1 MKRLSL
7 KSLTFALAL
16 IMAMTLL
23 ALRQNVLARKKSAPR
38 ILLAAILP
46 LSSSPRGS
54 RMIAK
59 GIMCLALVAACA
71 SCKSHKYGLDA
82 LRAVQD
88 SVALYSVVH
97 SVDTVVVRDSV
108 IRHDSVIYRERTIH
122 DTVYITKEVYRNA
135 NAHNSSLIVRNSTD
149 TVVVTEW
156 REKVIEPPPERYI
169 PPFYKHCTTI
179 LFIILAAG
187 IVWIVGRW
195 YIKFRL

>member
-1 MKRLSL
+1 
-7 KSLTFALAL
+7 
-16 IMAMTLL
+16 MAMTLL
-23 ALRQNVLARKKSAPR
+23 ALP
-38 ILLAAILP
+38 
-46 LSSSPRGS
+46 
-54 RMIAK
+54 
-59 GIMCLALVAACA
+59 
-71 SCKSHKYGLDA
+71 SCKSLDTTT
-82 LRAVQD
+82 LHHTTQHYTT
-88 SVALYSVVH
+88 LH
-97 SVDTVVVRDSV
+97 NSVDTVVVRDSV

-195 YIKFRL
+195 YIRFRL

>member
-1 MKRLSL
+1 
-7 KSLTFALAL
+7 
-16 IMAMTLL
+16 MAMTLL
-23 ALRQNVLARKKSAPR
+23 ALP
-38 ILLAAILP
+38 
-46 LSSSPRGS
+46 
-54 RMIAK
+54 
-59 GIMCLALVAACA
+59 
-71 SCKSHKYGLDA
+71 SCKSLDTTT
-82 LRAVQD
+82 LHHTTQHYTT
-88 SVALYSVVH
+88 LH
-97 SVDTVVVRDSV
+97 NSVDTVVVRDSV